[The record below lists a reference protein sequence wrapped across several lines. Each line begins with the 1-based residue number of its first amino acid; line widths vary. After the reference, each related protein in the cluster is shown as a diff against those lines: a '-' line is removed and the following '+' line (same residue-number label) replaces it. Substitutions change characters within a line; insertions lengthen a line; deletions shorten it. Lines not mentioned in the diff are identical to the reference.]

1 MWPAVGLPAWPDGLA
16 TWPMALLRPGGL
28 ASASSETRLAPPL
41 FAPHCVCAL
50 RVCAGPLQRR
60 PNTRTSA
67 SQIRLRVEPARQVR
81 PRRVEPARQIHPR
94 RMEPAKIR
102 HVHPRR
108 VTPASASDVAPHRP
122 HHHTHA
128 RERASECGPVCSSR
142 ERQARSG
149 YRSSE
154 RARPWADGHFAR
166 AGRSGERAD
175 GHFARAG
182 RSSDNARARLVL
194 LRRGLGPVSERL
206 AYMVHPRWVV
216 PASASVVA
224 RT

>member
-16 TWPMALLRPGGL
+16 TWPMVLLRPGGL
-28 ASASSETRLAPPL
+28 ASASSETRLCPPF
-41 FAPHCVCAL
+41 FAPHCVRAL

-60 PNTRTSA
+60 PNTPTSA
-67 SQIRLRVEPARQVR
+67 SQIRLRVEPARQVH

-142 ERQARSG
+142 ERRARSG

-175 GHFARAG
+175 GHSARAG

-206 AYMVHPRWVV
+206 AYMAHPRWVV

>member
-28 ASASSETRLAPPL
+28 ASASSETRFCPPL

-81 PRRVEPARQIHPR
+81 PRRVDPARQIHPR

-194 LRRGLGPVSERL
+194 LRRGLGPASERL
-206 AYMVHPRWVV
+206 AYLVHPRWIE

>member
-60 PNTRTSA
+60 PNTPTSA

>member
-154 RARPWADGHFAR
+154 RARPRADGHFAR

>member
-16 TWPMALLRPGGL
+16 TWPMVLLRPGGL

-154 RARPWADGHFAR
+154 RARPRADGHFAR